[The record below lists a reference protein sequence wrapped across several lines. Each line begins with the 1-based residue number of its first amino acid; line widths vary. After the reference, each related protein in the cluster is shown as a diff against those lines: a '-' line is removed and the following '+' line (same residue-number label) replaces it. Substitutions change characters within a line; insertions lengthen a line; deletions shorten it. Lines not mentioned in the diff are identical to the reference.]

1 MAEVNRRRLS
11 LHNKRASAALKR
23 KQGRAY
29 SKVSVGH
36 STLYFR
42 VFWPMAAFA
51 FYYLGNFLWRLDIAN
66 KAENARVTCL
76 RTAELS
82 FLAPLTGFYLMNAL
96 FSAEK
101 TWVDKNL
108 DIVGTHVVNLRK
120 LVNAIAYGDD
130 ALGLKSALS
139 SSPAAYKILLENGC
153 VDNVIPAVECA
164 NYGKNRPCVYH
175 YQYDYCYK
183 PTESLDTTKNIFQFG
198 IVGTGMLP
206 ALLQYINRIE
216 SALDIRKSESAS
228 GSLNI
233 MNVATGLSGSF
244 TEDDFDAVDKMY
256 GQFIPAG
263 LDELSRVTQ
272 ETSSNIIVSFNKIDE
287 VVVTVS
293 VLSIVVF
300 YGYYVIILGQL
311 NRMIKTTRF
320 LLLLVPEDVTKA
332 TPALIAFGR
341 KLMEGSI

>member
-1 MAEVNRRRLS
+1 
-11 LHNKRASAALKR
+11 
-23 KQGRAY
+23 
-29 SKVSVGH
+29 
-36 STLYFR
+36 
-42 VFWPMAAFA
+42 
-51 FYYLGNFLWRLDIAN
+51 
-66 KAENARVTCL
+66 
-76 RTAELS
+76 
-82 FLAPLTGFYLMNAL
+82 
-96 FSAEK
+96 
-101 TWVDKNL
+101 
-108 DIVGTHVVNLRK
+108 
-120 LVNAIAYGDD
+120 
-130 ALGLKSALS
+130 
-139 SSPAAYKILLENGC
+139 
-153 VDNVIPAVECA
+153 
-164 NYGKNRPCVYH
+164 
-175 YQYDYCYK
+175 
-183 PTESLDTTKNIFQFG
+183 
-198 IVGTGMLP
+198 MLP

-216 SALDIRKSESAS
+216 AALDIRKSESATGTLS
-228 GSLNI
+228 I

-272 ETSSNIIVSFNKIDE
+272 ETSSNIITSFNKIDE
-287 VVVTVS
+287 IVVTVS